1 MMLGSVPSV
10 EMRWCCK
17 VSKKGRPKES
27 VPWKRTVTLDAVA
40 RHASGRSLERSLLGH
55 RRCSPRD
62 ELSFALLER
71 PIRVAVEDGR
81 GVREN
86 DADGRS

>member
-10 EMRWCCK
+10 EMGWCYR
-17 VSKKGRPKES
+17 VSKKGLLKES
-27 VPWKRTVTLDAVA
+27 VTWKRTVTLDAVA

-55 RRCSPRD
+55 RRCSRRD
-62 ELSFALLER
+62 EFSLALLQR

-81 GVREN
+81 GGREN
-86 DADGRS
+86 DADGRG